1 MDKQAIE
8 LIQQSTTTDL
18 LNNGVQEILEAADPA
33 AAGIVLP
40 SDFELV
46 DLEKYMP
53 SKRSFRGE
61 FSSSMIDEAVTYTEV
76 MAMADSRCFIDMENM
91 AAKFIF
97 DFGSN
102 NTPLHG
108 DNTGLLK
115 LKQTAPYKQ
124 IIGVNQRPQPQREMA
139 EWIEDNIDYLGFVN
153 ASGEEIH
160 AAAVLAAVRNV
171 TIDQLKQVN
180 SSEGDWASERT
191 AMEKISIKDT
201 DNLPK
206 FMTFT
211 CNPYQGLEIRDI
223 TCRFSF
229 TTSGDSIGFS
239 LKIVNFEK
247 LQEELADEFKTTL
260 ASKLDK
266 SNVAVSIG
274 NFSFK

>member
-8 LIQQSTTTDL
+8 LIQQSTTTEL
-18 LNNGVQEILEAADPA
+18 LNNSIWGILEAANPDM
-33 AAGIVLP
+33 AGAVLP
-40 SDFELV
+40 RDFELV
-46 DLEKYMP
+46 DLEQYMP
-53 SKRSFRGE
+53 RKRSFRGE
-61 FSSSMIDEAVTYTEV
+61 FTSSIIDEAVTYTEV
-76 MAMADSRCFIDMENM
+76 MAMPDSRCFIDMENM

-102 NTPLHG
+102 LTPLHG

-115 LKQTAPYKQ
+115 LKKTAPYIQ
-124 IIGVNQRPQPQREMA
+124 IITVNQQARGQREMA

-153 ASGEEIH
+153 ANGEEIN
-160 AAAVLAAVRNV
+160 ASAVLAAVRNV
-171 TIDQLKQVN
+171 TIDALKQVN
-180 SSEGDWASERT
+180 STEGDWASERT
-191 AMEKISIKDT
+191 AMEKISIQDT

-223 TCRFSF
+223 SCRFSF
-229 TTSGDSIGFS
+229 TTSSDNVGFQ
-239 LKIVNFEK
+239 LKIVNFER
-247 LQEELADEFKTTL
+247 LQEELADEFKSTL

-266 SNVAVSIG
+266 SEVAVSIG